1 MWYILTLT
9 LGSEQSW
16 RSDTSLART
25 SRAGLDSVMA
35 LLRAREQE
43 CVADRVM
50 RCNSSPKLRA
60 HFEVV
65 HCRPR
70 ENALDAIT
78 TVVRVR
84 HADVSRK
91 AELLDDDPSK
101 LSLREGEGLDHRDC
115 EERETL
121 YLAWLT

>member
-1 MWYILTLT
+1 MR
-9 LGSEQSW
+9 Q
-16 RSDTSLART
+16 
-25 SRAGLDSVMA
+25 
-35 LLRAREQE
+35 
-43 CVADRVM
+43 CVADRAV

-65 HCRPR
+65 HCRLG

-91 AELLDDDPSK
+91 AELLDDGPSK
-101 LSLREGEGLDHRDC
+101 SSLREGEGIDHRDC
-115 EERETL
+115 E
-121 YLAWLT
+121 